1 MIPGFKTIAGT
12 PNFPS
17 YTSGHSV
24 FSAAGAEVLA
34 YLFPGEA
41 NLFRDW
47 ALEAAASRVY
57 GGIHW
62 TFDADVG
69 TEQGI
74 KVALYTIDVAKADG
88 AD

>member
-1 MIPGFKTIAGT
+1 GMS
-12 PNFPS
+12 NFPS

-34 YLFPGEA
+34 YIFPQ
-41 NLFRDW
+41 
-47 ALEAAASRVY
+47 EAAVVREWAKEAAISRVY

-62 TFDADVG
+62 TFDAYIG
-69 TEQGI
+69 TDQGI
-74 KVALYTIDVAKADG
+74 DVAQYTIDIAKSDG